1 MIVIHRA
8 FLLTRESLKKGSI
21 KSFNSELFITTI
33 QSALISLH
41 LIDLYILFDMSVVTL
56 TCLNEI

>member
-8 FLLTRESLKKGSI
+8 LLLTRECLKKGSI
-21 KSFNSELFITTI
+21 KSFNSELFITII
-33 QSALISLH
+33 QSALISLY
-41 LIDLYILFDMSVVTL
+41 LLDLYILFDMSMVSL